1 MKQFTRS
8 AHPVMAVLSWVRV
21 HGNLGLVLSSFILL
35 SGCTIEVLAPET
47 EPHEHSEEEEPFI
60 ELEVVRS
67 TNTYWSDELDIFD
80 NRLAL
85 DCIRF
90 KIREEWLQVAEG
102 HIWLFTY
109 EGWNCFDHPD
119 VVDVYN
125 AKAAVFYTDPPFGF
139 DPFAKR

>member
-1 MKQFTRS
+1 LAGGNKMKRL
-8 AHPVMAVLSWVRV
+8 A
-21 HGNLGLVLSSFILL
+21 LVLSALILL
-35 SGCTIEVLAPET
+35 GGCTIEVLGPEI
-47 EPHEHSEEEEPFI
+47 EPHEHEVVEEPFI

-80 NRLAL
+80 NRLTL

-90 KIREEWLQVAEG
+90 KIREEWLRVAEAV
-102 HIWLFTY
+102 IWLFTY
-109 EGWNCFDHPD
+109 EGWKCYDRPD

-125 AKAAVFYTDPPFGF
+125 AKAAVFYIDPPFGF